1 MLQSFALLF
10 QTATASLLS
19 VTLKIKEAQRASLI
33 LMPATIYVV
42 GHFY

>member
-1 MLQSFALLF
+1 
-10 QTATASLLS
+10 